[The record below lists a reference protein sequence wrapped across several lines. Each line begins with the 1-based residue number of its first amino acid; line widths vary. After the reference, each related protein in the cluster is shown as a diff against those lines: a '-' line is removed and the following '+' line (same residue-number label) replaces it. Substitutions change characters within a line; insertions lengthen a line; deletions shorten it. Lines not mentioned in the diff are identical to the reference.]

1 MQIHRW
7 VVLGFRANGL
17 FQLLMQVLR
26 WAALEQEL
34 YFSFWC
40 KSIVGLL
47 SALEQEQTKQEFLSV
62 PTHAAVEYQCIPA
75 VHQMVYIYSA
85 PE

>member
-1 MQIHRW
+1 
-7 VVLGFRANGL
+7 
-17 FQLLMQVLR
+17 MQVLR
-26 WAALEQEL
+26 WAASEQEL

-62 PTHAAVEYQCIPA
+62 PSRLPTHAAVEYQCIPA